1 VRVCVRVCVC
11 ACVCV
16 CVCVCTC
23 VCVREWWWR
32 VQRGNTRNRA
42 LKSASA
48 VRCCYAQAFVT
59 FRHPPLAPSFDELD
73 ISVALATTL
82 ILATALGSSTDEPK
96 LVKQERFHPCD
107 TVVLQQRAEM
117 VLGEIRINRC
127 HVCRGDG
134 LTQQHLIVSPMS
146 ASIVR
151 HARHGAN
158 ARGNRTRRK
167 LAWGSANAC
176 NQQQQIHCKWRR

>member
-1 VRVCVRVCVC
+1 MLSELCVCARARLCVRVCVC
-11 ACVCV
+11 AHARAPAGVCVCV
-16 CVCVCTC
+16 CAPACACVCVCTC
-23 VCVREWWWR
+23 VCVREWWWWR

-48 VRCCYAQAFVT
+48 VRCCYAQALVT

-73 ISVALATTL
+73 ISVALVTTL
-82 ILATALGSSTDEPK
+82 ILATALRSSTDEPK

-146 ASIVR
+146 AS
-151 HARHGAN
+151 
-158 ARGNRTRRK
+158 
-167 LAWGSANAC
+167 
-176 NQQQQIHCKWRR
+176 